1 MNFEEYYDTAFR
13 ILRNAHTELETLAAE
28 NQLID
33 EGHAKLRQP
42 SDLINLWYIESIL
55 YDIFTSQLTSG

>member
-33 EGHAKLRQP
+33 FLMEKGASENEAIHFAAAVKERLH
-42 SDLINLWYIESIL
+42 S
-55 YDIFTSQLTSG
+55 

>member
-1 MNFEEYYDTAFR
+1 MNFEEYYDTAFQ

-33 EGHAKLRQP
+33 FLMEKGASENEAIHFAAAVKERLH
-42 SDLINLWYIESIL
+42 S
-55 YDIFTSQLTSG
+55 